1 MTCEEMRERMEEYLD
16 GELPEDI
23 RQACSSHLEGCPACR
38 ALLGEAEETAAALR
52 RLRPEPPD
60 FVTPALEQLRAKKKA
75 VHRRRVKQ
83 LTSVAAAVVIC
94 IAGGVYF
101 WLGSTG
107 ATSAAPAAME
117 MTEGAAEEAA
127 PAEAESAAAA
137 AEAAAA
143 EEVPAADDAVGFRS
157 ASMAEH
163 YLPRQEYEALLEGY
177 NQRFSPKLAEKSDG
191 DSWYVEI
198 VAEEENLAF
207 LRSFEGMEQVEAGEL
222 LTIYRVEEGA

>member
-38 ALLGEAEETAAALR
+38 ALLREAEETATALR

-60 FVTPALEQLRAKKKA
+60 FVTPALEQLRAKKKT

-101 WLGSTG
+101 WLGTAG
-107 ATSAAPAAME
+107 GTSAAPAAME

-137 AEAAAA
+137 EAAAA
-143 EEVPAADDAVGFRS
+143 EEVPAADDAVEFRS
-157 ASMAEH
+157 ASLAEP
-163 YLPRQEYEALLEGY
+163 YRPRQEYEALLEGY